1 MRKKRR
7 NLWSFIASVAI
18 AGVLALCLSR
28 LKGDWDKYQTDI
40 DIKESK
46 EAALNGLEEKR
57 DQLIQR
63 AGDLENDSLEKQRL
77 LRSHGY
83 GRPGEQRYLLRTQSE
98 AENNGASP

>member
-28 LKGDWDKYQTDI
+28 LSGDWNKYQTAI
-40 DIKESK
+40 DIKEKKLTQLTS
-46 EAALNGLEEKR
+46 LEEKR

-63 AGDLENDSLEKQRL
+63 ADDLESDSLEKQRL

-83 GRPGEQRYLLRTQSE
+83 GRPGERRYLLRTQSE
-98 AENNGASP
+98 VENNGSNP

>member
-28 LKGDWDKYQTDI
+28 LKGDWDKHQTAI
-40 DIKESK
+40 DIKEEK
-46 EAALNGLEEKR
+46 ESQLRGLEEKR

-63 AGDLENDSLEKQRL
+63 ADELESDSLEKQRL
-77 LRSHGY
+77 LRAHGY
-83 GRPGEQRYLLRTQSE
+83 GRPGEQRYMLRTQSE